1 MKNCFTLFKTKF
13 GWVGMSASENGFT
26 QTTLPMLSK
35 EACYNRINPSNNN
48 LINNPD
54 FFKKYSDKITRYF
67 DGQRIVFD
75 EKLDYSNSSKFSR
88 LVWDICRSI
97 PLGETR
103 SYKWIASKLDNPNS
117 ARAVGQ
123 VMSNNRFPL
132 IVPCHR
138 VVSQN
143 GRSSGFGGSQ
153 GLDLY
158 LPNLRYLLL
167 GLESR
172 KSIERFIA

>member
-13 GWVGMSASENGFT
+13 GWVGISASENGFT

-35 EACYNRINPSNNN
+35 EECYNRINSGNNN
-48 LINNPD
+48 LINNPG
-54 FFKKYSDKITRYF
+54 FFKKFSDKIIRYF

-88 LVWDICRSI
+88 LVCDICRSI

-103 SYKWIASKLDNPNS
+103 SYKWIASKIDNPNS

-123 VMSNNRFPL
+123 VMANNRFPL

-138 VVSQN
+138 VISQN

-158 LPNLRYLLL
+158 VPNLRFLLL

-172 KSIERFIA
+172 K